1 MATKKQNITK
11 ISTRGYYDLSDG
23 RKIKNLLYTIYP
35 KKNLHRIYGIK
46 ELVIMIHG
54 LRNDKVGA
62 QQKFLIAKKRLKQLG
77 YQYPVIGYSYDS
89 NTKGAHL
96 KKSALPALRV
106 GQKIAKQNG
115 YNLSKFITDF
125 KKKSPKTKIRLIG
138 HSLGTEVIMST
149 IKQLSPNP
157 INHNIIESVHFF
169 GSSIPNELISS
180 KKYEKFFQKIV
191 RSRVKNYYSPLD
203 EVLRESHQDG
213 WIKNPIGCFGV
224 TNKITSKFKQIH
236 VNPQN
241 HRFASYA
248 LVLKSFP

>member
-1 MATKKQNITK
+1 
-11 ISTRGYYDLSDG
+11 
-23 RKIKNLLYTIYP
+23 
-35 KKNLHRIYGIK
+35 
-46 ELVIMIHG
+46 MIHG

-89 NTKGAHL
+89 NTKGAYL
-96 KKSALPALRV
+96 KKFAPKALRV
-106 GQKIAKQNG
+106 GRKIAKQNG

-138 HSLGTEVIMST
+138 HSLGTEVIMSA
-149 IKQLSPNP
+149 IKQLSSNP
-157 INHNIIESVHFF
+157 RHCNIVESVHFF
-169 GSSIPNELISS
+169 GSSIPNALISS

-213 WIKNPIGCFGV
+213 WIKNPIGCFGA
-224 TNKITSKFKQIH
+224 TNKITSKFKQIR